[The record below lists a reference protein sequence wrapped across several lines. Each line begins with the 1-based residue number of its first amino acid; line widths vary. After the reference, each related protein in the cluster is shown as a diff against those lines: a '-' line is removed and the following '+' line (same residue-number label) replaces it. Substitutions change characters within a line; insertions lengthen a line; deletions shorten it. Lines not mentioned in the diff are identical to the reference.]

1 MLEATGGLG
10 FELRLFL
17 GVVYDQGKREG
28 EGSEREAGQ
37 GRGQPLADAGGAWAC
52 VAGARGGHGS
62 KLEARWRDANA
73 EARRLARL
81 GGPRWTRARWQG
93 SDATVARP
101 RAGFWPA

>member
-37 GRGQPLADAGGAWAC
+37 GRGNRLVDAGGAWARED
-52 VAGARGGHGS
+52 GLKGERRRRGPT
-62 KLEARWRDANA
+62 A
-73 EARRLARL
+73 
-81 GGPRWTRARWQG
+81 
-93 SDATVARP
+93 
-101 RAGFWPA
+101 